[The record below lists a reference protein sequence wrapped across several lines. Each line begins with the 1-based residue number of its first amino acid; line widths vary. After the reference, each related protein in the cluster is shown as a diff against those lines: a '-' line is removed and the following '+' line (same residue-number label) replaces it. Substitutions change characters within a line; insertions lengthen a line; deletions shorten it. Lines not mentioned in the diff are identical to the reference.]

1 MGAMQAAGFL
11 NATVGP
17 QIDMVLG
24 NEAIKGLLDSFLNDT
39 AMGFPENN
47 FEAAQAVMRSNSSES
62 LV

>member
-1 MGAMQAAGFL
+1 MTAIAQMGAMQAAGFL

-39 AMGFPENN
+39 VTGFGGEDP
-47 FEAAQAVMRSNSSES
+47 
-62 LV
+62 

>member
-39 AMGFPENN
+39 VTGFGGEDP
-47 FEAAQAVMRSNSSES
+47 
-62 LV
+62 